1 MTLTA
6 EVKALYDAGRIST
19 RQMVRIQ
26 LGSGVYGFIARREP
40 LTYAG
45 VVYRPFGLIEVS
57 DIGGGTGTAAD
68 GGFTLTLAESKEFGL
83 TPEILTEI
91 ESEDYRDR
99 PVVVYDAH
107 FHPDTGALIQIEPV
121 ARGYLDVIEHNVDDT
136 RGYYL
141 SARCEGRQLDYS
153 RQNGRKR
160 TVADQQRRDAGDR
173 FFEHAATAGRVDIA
187 WGKAVGSAVNAAKSA
202 AAGAARAIGF
212 KGL

>member
-1 MTLTA
+1 VTLST

-19 RQMVRIQ
+19 RQMVRVQ
-26 LGSGVYGFIARREP
+26 LGSGIYGFIARREP
-40 LTYAG
+40 LEYAG
-45 VVYRPFGLIEVS
+45 VVYQPFGLIEVS

-68 GGFTLTLAESKEFGL
+68 GGFTLSLAESKDFGL
-83 TPEILTEI
+83 TPEILMEI
-91 ESEDYRDR
+91 EQEDYRDR

-107 FHPDTGALIQIEPV
+107 FHPDTNALIQIEPV
-121 ARGYLDVIEHNVDDT
+121 ARGYLDVIEHSSGDG
-136 RGYYL
+136 GYIL
-141 SARCEGRQLDYS
+141 TARCEGRQLDYS

-160 TVADQQRRDAGDR
+160 TVADQQRRDGGDR
-173 FFEHAATAGRVDIA
+173 FFEHASTAGRVDVA

>member
-1 MTLTA
+1 MALSA

-19 RQMVRIQ
+19 RQMVRVQ
-26 LGSGVYGFIARREP
+26 LGSGIYGFIARREP
-40 LTYAG
+40 FTYAG
-45 VVYRPFGLIEVS
+45 VTYQPFGLIEVS

-68 GGFTLTLAESKEFGL
+68 GGFTLTLAESKQFDL

-91 ESEDYRDR
+91 ENEDYRDR

-107 FHPDTGALIQIEPV
+107 FHPDSMTLIQVEPV
-121 ARGYLDVIEHNVDDT
+121 ARGYLDVIEHNADDT

-141 SARCEGRQLDYS
+141 TARCEGRQLDYS

-160 TVADQQRRDAGDR
+160 TVADQQRRDPGDR
-173 FFEHAATAGRVDIA
+173 FFEHSATAGRVDIA